1 MPVCQMPFIIT
12 NEISEEEKTAWH
24 NARLAEVEAGT
35 YKGKEITP
43 DFEPIKGWKPLK
55 KYLGYS
61 GGANPVEIIKGAIY
75 DRSRMGIYPGD
86 YIRETVL
93 GTQYK
98 FIIVEIGNTPYF
110 NPPVALMAAD
120 KPYPD
125 RILGA
130 EYIGSPDDNQAT
142 PMQWE
147 KWNYRYTI
155 IRSYCNNFYR
165 QLPDSLA
172 NFIMEVYPS
181 YTQYNYERKEWEVNQ
196 FKTRVFIPSATEL
209 CPSDSSFEGRIHE
222 KAEPDY
228 FIPWPKTYR
237 NSIDDLSK
245 LNNCWL
251 RTMFCD
257 RGLDRQWNYLI
268 CKCTHMQFV
277 GDERLE
283 TDLSRA
289 HAYVLPCF
297 CIG

>member
-1 MPVCQMPFIIT
+1 MPVCQMPFIVT

-55 KYLGYS
+55 KYEHWDGSPAGIIYNATYDYS
-61 GGANPVEIIKGAIY
+61 RI
-75 DRSRMGIYPGD
+75 GIYPGD
-86 YIRETVL
+86 YIRETVS
-93 GTQYK
+93 GVSCK
-98 FIIVEIGNTPYF
+98 FIIVRIGQNPYS
-110 NPPVALMAAD
+110 NQPTTLMAAD
-120 KPYPD
+120 KPYFQMIQGGENLEGP
-125 RILGA
+125 
-130 EYIGSPDDNQAT
+130 YDNLAT
-142 PMQWE
+142 PAQW
-147 KWNYRYTI
+147 KNWIYKYTNIWRY
-155 IRSYCNNFYR
+155 CDNFYR
-165 QLPDSLA
+165 QLPASLA
-172 NFIMEVYPS
+172 NHILEVYPS
-181 YTQYNYERKEWEVNQ
+181 CTQYNYERKEWEVNQ

-209 CPSDSSFEGRIHE
+209 CPGDSSFERSIHE

-257 RGLDRQWNYLI
+257 RDVVNKQWSYLI
-268 CKCTHMQFV
+268 CKSSSMESV
-277 GDERLE
+277 ESE
-283 TDLSRA
+283 YIKPILSTGHA
-289 HAYVLPCF
+289 HILPCF

>member
-55 KYLGYS
+55 KYGTS
-61 GGANPVEIIKGAIY
+61 PVQIIKNAVY

-93 GTQYK
+93 GTQYN
-98 FIIVEIGNTPYF
+98 FIIVKIGNTPYLSS
-110 NPPVALMAAD
+110 PVALMAAD
-120 KPYPD
+120 KPYPNII
-125 RILGA
+125 RGA
-130 EYIGSPDDNQAT
+130 EDQGGPYDNGKT

-147 KWNYRYTI
+147 NWNYQYTSI
-155 IRSYCNNFYR
+155 WSYCNGFYR

-172 NFIMEVYPS
+172 SHIMEVFPPF
-181 YTQYNYERKEWEVNQ
+181 TQYNYKNKQWELSST
-196 FKTRVFIPSATEL
+196 KARVFIPSATEL
-209 CPSDSSFEGRIHE
+209 CPSDDSFESQIHE

-228 FIPWPKTYR
+228 FIPWPKSYK
-237 NSIDDLSK
+237 NSINDLSK

-257 RGLDRQWNYLI
+257 RSINRQWRYFI
-268 CKCTHMQFV
+268 CKCNHMGFV
-277 GDERLE
+277 GKEMLE
-283 TDLSRA
+283 ASA
-289 HAYVLPCF
+289 PSEHAYVLPCF

>member
-43 DFEPIKGWKPLK
+43 DFEPIEGWKPLK
-55 KYLGYS
+55 KYGTS
-61 GGANPVEIIKGAIY
+61 PVQIIKSAVY
-75 DRSRMGIYPGD
+75 DWSRMGIYPGD

-98 FIIVEIGNTPYF
+98 FIIVKIGNTQYL
-110 NPPVALMAAD
+110 NSPVALMAAD
-120 KPYPD
+120 KPYPNII
-125 RILGA
+125 RGA
-130 EYIGSPDDNQAT
+130 EDRGGSYDKGKT
-142 PMQWE
+142 PMQW
-147 KWNYRYTI
+147 KNWNYQYTI

-165 QLPDSLA
+165 QLPASLA
-172 NFIMEVYPS
+172 NHIMEVYPA
-181 YTQYNYERKEWEVNQ
+181 YTQYNYDREEWEANS
-196 FKTRVFIPSATEL
+196 TNDRVFIPSATEL
-209 CPSDSSFEGRIHE
+209 CPSDSSFEGSIHE

-257 RGLDRQWNYLI
+257 RDINNKQWRYLI
-268 CKCTHMQFV
+268 CKSDHMGIV

-283 TDLSRA
+283 AVLPGA